1 MSSYFLFN
9 VFIWIAL
16 LTTGDAGLL
25 SRWHQGHGSAFLRRL
40 LPTTTDSTMDTSGTP
55 VGTTEASTTESGA
68 SSTAAGTTESGASS
82 TDGSTTGSGASSTA
96 AGTTESG
103 ASSTEASTTES
114 GSSST
119 LRVVPTRGRGASCT
133 KTTPCNIQITGF
145 DARGQGLAFNTINL
159 LANQAWTTWTSNTLF
174 FQEFN
179 PKTPYAT
186 PDFVEYFFTGFYD
199 DVLHFA
205 WYESTYNIA
214 AGRIEYPMIRSKV
227 LSIYDLVGLAQQSSV
242 AWMSSNG
249 HWKLVV
255 SQ

>member
-82 TDGSTTGSGASSTA
+82 T
-96 AGTTESG
+96 
-103 ASSTEASTTES
+103 EASTTES

-159 LANQAWTTWTSNTLF
+159 LSDQAWTTWTSNTLF